1 MTVLDKAKFDE
12 AETLLNRAVEIER
25 KLFPDGNKDAL
36 A

>member
-12 AETLLNRAVEIER
+12 AETLLTGAIETEH